1 MLEQKMEGKNSMSEN
16 LPQKYEENIFRRFFN
31 KIKNF
36 FLGCKKEVEIQTN
49 MVDDLEPRNV
59 SRNKLEDL
67 KIDVKIDNSE
77 FKRKEFMQNL
87 TEHPEL
93 LENFSTDRLEKI
105 LQYYLEENEKKREM
119 LKKIAT

>member
-1 MLEQKMEGKNSMSEN
+1 MLEQMMKGKNSMSEN
-16 LPQKYEENIFRRFFN
+16 FPQKYEENIFRRFFN

-36 FLGCKKEVEIQTN
+36 FLGRKEEVQIDTN
-49 MVDDLEPRNV
+49 MIDALEEKNV
-59 SRNKLEDL
+59 SKNKLEDL

-93 LENFSTDRLEKI
+93 LENFSNDRLEKI
-105 LQYYLEENEKKREM
+105 LQYYLEENDNKRAM
-119 LKKIAT
+119 LKRIST

>member
-1 MLEQKMEGKNSMSEN
+1 MSEN

-36 FLGCKKEVEIQTN
+36 FLGRKEEVQIDTN
-49 MVDDLEPRNV
+49 RVDEWERKNV
-59 SRNKLEDL
+59 SKNKLEDL

-93 LENFSTDRLEKI
+93 LENFSNDRLEKI

-119 LKKIAT
+119 LKKVST